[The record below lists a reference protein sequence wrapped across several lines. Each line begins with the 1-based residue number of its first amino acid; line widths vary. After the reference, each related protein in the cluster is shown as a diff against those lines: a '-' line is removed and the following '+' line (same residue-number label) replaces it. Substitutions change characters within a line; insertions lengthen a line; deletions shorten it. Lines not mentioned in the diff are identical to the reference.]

1 MFKSLNILK
10 LLDICNLTQLKFY
23 NKFLNLNVPAY
34 FHTPFVT
41 RESIHGLNTRY
52 SQGVYVPRIYYTFVE
67 HPIRFSIP
75 TLIND
80 TPRNIADKRHSHSFD
95 SFIEYTKLK
104 YIENYNLLFICDNC
118 YVGGRH
124 KTEKKY
130 VSNKQRHQK
139 RTTARTPK
147 LRTCD
152 FCGTQQEFKKGVCP
166 ALGKTCKKCT
176 GKNHFASVC
185 RTKNLS
191 TKKSKNKSKV
201 HQFEFGYCS
210 S

>member
-1 MFKSLNILK
+1 MFKSLNISELF
-10 LLDICNLTQLKFY
+10 DICNLTQLKFY

-34 FHTPFVT
+34 FHTPPFVT

-80 TPRNIADKRHSHSFD
+80 TPRHIADKRHSHSFD

-104 YIENYNLLFICDNC
+104 YIENYNLLFVCDNC

-124 KTEKKY
+124 KTEKSMCLT
-130 VSNKQRHQK
+130 SNVTRNEQLLER
-139 RTTARTPK
+139 R
-147 LRTCD
+147 
-152 FCGTQQEFKKGVCP
+152 
-166 ALGKTCKKCT
+166 
-176 GKNHFASVC
+176 N
-185 RTKNLS
+185 
-191 TKKSKNKSKV
+191 
-201 HQFEFGYCS
+201 
-210 S
+210 